1 MKQGFPEDMPR
12 PVPPS
17 WNSELVRQL
26 DFVGKKLIKSG
37 LLTVE
42 EEKWWSDLSVA
53 KIQGGDYE
61 VYIDIKF
68 DSLTNICRKEY
79 CSSIVIN
86 R

>member
-26 DFVGKKLIKSG
+26 DFVGKKLLKSG

-42 EEKWWSDLSVA
+42 EEQWWHELSVA
-53 KIQGGDYE
+53 KIQGGDNE
-61 VYIDIKF
+61 V
-68 DSLTNICRKEY
+68 
-79 CSSIVIN
+79 
-86 R
+86 